1 MAASVKLHLHYFR
14 PFGRLR
20 PDNVIKIQ
28 RLGWSE
34 LLAYFFRNILSRK
47 REQKKD
53 HPQFCSLKHCV
64 TISVLRPL
72 CGLLDDI
79 QMSIIKNFRVLLIKS
94 EFQYIKKSDNIYK

>member
-1 MAASVKLHLHYFR
+1 MAASVKLHLYYFR
-14 PFGRLR
+14 PFGRLG

-34 LLAYFFRNILSRK
+34 LLAYFFRDILSRK
-47 REQKKD
+47 RETKER
-53 HPQFCSLKHCV
+53 PPSILFICV

-79 QMSIIKNFRVLLIKS
+79 QMTTVKNFCVLLIKS